1 MPASKPPIA
10 KRVPHERTVH
20 GDTVV
25 DDWYWLLDRDDP
37 DTIPYLE
44 AENTYTEQQT
54 EHLAPLRERLFDEIK
69 ARVQETDLS
78 VPAKRGP
85 WWYLTRTEEDR
96 QYAIVCRRPAPG
108 DEAGEQVLLDGNA
121 LAGDSPY
128 FALGVVDVSPDHSVL
143 AYSTDHDG
151 DERYVLRFKDLN
163 TGELLADEIPGT
175 YYGSAWAAD
184 NRTFFYVTVD
194 DASRPH
200 RLWRHELGT
209 RAEDDVLVFHEDDER
224 FHLGVG
230 LTRSQQL
237 IVLTVESKITT
248 EQHVL
253 DAHEPEGAFQVIE
266 PRQQGVEY
274 SVDHQGDL
282 FVILSNATDP
292 DFALYTAP
300 VGKSVRA
307 AWRELWAPGEGTR
320 ITDAEAFADHLVVHY
335 RKNAATHLRV
345 FPNEGEPFD
354 IEFEEEVRSVEPDAN
369 YEYETS
375 TFRLAYE
382 SLVTPPSVYD
392 FDLGTRGLVLRKQQ
406 PVLGGFDSANYVSA
420 REWATAP
427 DGTRVPISI
436 VHRRDVPLDGT
447 APALL
452 YGYGSYEIAIDPYFS
467 AIRLPLLDR
476 GMVFAIAHIRGG
488 GEMGRSWYEHGK
500 LLEKPNTFT
509 DFVASAEH
517 LCAVGYTSPERLA
530 ARGGSAGGLLMGAV
544 ANLAPGQ
551 FRAIVAEVPFVDAL
565 NTILDPTLPLTVTE
579 WEEWGNPIE
588 SEDVYRCMK
597 SYSPYENVEATPYPA
612 ILATAGLNDPRVG
625 YHEPAKWVA
634 KLRSTAPR
642 ERTLLLKTEMGMGHS
657 GPSGRYDTW
666 REQAF
671 VGSFLIDELG
681 APTEPI
687 YTDNL
692 E

>member
-1 MPASKPPIA
+1 MPESKPPTA
-10 KRVPHERTVH
+10 KRIPHQRTVH

-37 DTIPYLE
+37 DTIAYLE
-44 AENTYTEQQT
+44 AENAYTEAQT
-54 EHLAPLRERLFDEIK
+54 ERLAPLRERLFDEIK

-78 VPAKRGP
+78 VPAQRGP
-85 WWYLTRTEEDR
+85 WWYLTRTEEGR
-96 QYAIVCRRPAPG
+96 QYPIVCRRPGPD
-108 DEAGEQVLLDGNA
+108 DEAGEQVLLDGNT

-151 DERYVLRFKDLN
+151 DERYVLRFKDLSR
-163 TGELLADEIPGT
+163 GELLADEIPGT

-184 NRTFFYVTVD
+184 NRRLFYVTVD
-194 DASRPH
+194 DASRPY

-209 RAEDDVLVFHEDDER
+209 HADDDVLVFEEDDER
-224 FHLGVG
+224 FHLSVG
-230 LTRSQQL
+230 LTRSLQL
-237 IVLTVESKITT
+237 VVLTLESKITT
-248 EQHVL
+248 EQRVL
-253 DAHEPEGAFQVIE
+253 DAHEPEGAFEVIE
-266 PRQQGVEY
+266 PRRQGVEY
-274 SVDHQGDL
+274 SIDHQGDR
-282 FVILSNATDP
+282 FVIVSNATHR
-292 DFALYTAP
+292 DFALYAAP
-300 VGKSVRA
+300 ASTPTRA
-307 AWRELWAPGEGTR
+307 QWRELWAPGEGTR
-320 ITDAEAFADHLVVHY
+320 ISDVDAFADHLVVHY
-335 RKNAATHLRV
+335 RKDAATHLRV
-345 FPNEGEPFD
+345 IPNDGDPYDIAFD
-354 IEFEEEVRSVEPDAN
+354 EEVRSVEPDAN
-369 YEYETS
+369 HEYATS
-375 TFRLAYE
+375 MFRLSYE

-392 FDLGTRGLVLRKQQ
+392 FDLGTRELVLRKQQ
-406 PVLGGFDSANYVSA
+406 PVLGGFDPTSYVSA

-427 DGTRVPISI
+427 DGARVPISI
-436 VHRRDVPLDGT
+436 VHRRDVPHDGT
-447 APALL
+447 APMLL

-476 GMVFAIAHIRGG
+476 GIVFAIAHIRGG
-488 GEMGRSWYEHGK
+488 GEMGRAWYEHGK

-509 DFVASAEH
+509 DFVACAEH
-517 LCAVGYTSPERLA
+517 LCAVGYTSPNRLA

-544 ANLAPGQ
+544 ANLAPAL

-588 SEDVYRCMK
+588 SEEVYRCMK
-597 SYSPYENVEATPYPA
+597 GYSPYENVQAISYPA

-634 KLRSTAPR
+634 KLRSTAR
-642 ERTLLLKTEMGMGHS
+642 NDRTLLLKTEMGMGHS
-657 GPSGRYDTW
+657 GPSGRYDSW

-671 VGSFLIDELG
+671 VGAFLIDELG
-681 APTEPI
+681 APTEPV
-687 YTDNL
+687 YTDSR